1 MLKKWFGIMKKKQK
15 VEAAKEEGEI
25 ILKNEKILYE
35 ENLIDKEKK
44 VLCCKEEVVS
54 EENESLNQEEYL
66 SNKEDK
72 VLRKEEVVCDKKNK
86 VLYEEELIINNDKEE
101 LIVNNDDTT
110 LNKVE
115 IIIDDVE
122 ITEKSINSEE
132 TLINKNTIEL
142 DKKEVFI
149 TDESI
154 NLNEEE
160 IPLESK
166 KTDSKKF
173 EEIERSE
180 NNILV
185 TNTTE
190 VEEKQVIGINEYL
203 TEEDLNYIKEIK
215 IKRGR
220 SIKAIN
226 LYTKEEKTFDT
237 HIQCSKNLKVPLGY
251 IRENLKYGYMD
262 YFGEAI
268 NYLSKVLNVEEY
280 CKNEWSYL
288 ENSKSPS
295 EIFNILNDK
304 IFSTRLS
311 DKRRNE
317 ILTNDKIE
325 TIKMNYKFECIDE
338 EYDEYFKKYKS
349 IIKRGGKKKIELVNK
364 KGEVLEIFKSLE
376 ECSIYLQKEK
386 NEVIQM
392 LKYGDTKIGRN
403 FIRYSLRNI

>member
-1 MLKKWFGIMKKKQK
+1 MS
-15 VEAAKEEGEI
+15 
-25 ILKNEKILYE
+25 
-35 ENLIDKEKK
+35 D
-44 VLCCKEEVVS
+44 
-54 EENESLNQEEYL
+54 
-66 SNKEDK
+66 KEDK
-72 VLRKEEVVCDKKNK
+72 VLSKEEVVYDNKNK
-86 VLYEEELIINNDKEE
+86 VLSKEELIINNDKEE
-101 LIVNNDDTT
+101 LIVNDDDTT

-115 IIIDDVE
+115 IETDDTE
-122 ITEKSINSEE
+122 IAEKSINSEE
-132 TLINKNTIEL
+132 ILINKNTTEL

-149 TDESI
+149 TEESI
-154 NLNEEE
+154 KLNKKE
-160 IPLESK
+160 ILLESK
-166 KTDSKKF
+166 KTDSKEL
-173 EEIERSE
+173 EEIDQSE

-185 TNTTE
+185 TDTIE
-190 VEEKQVIGINEYL
+190 VEEKQVSDTNEYL

-215 IKRGR
+215 IRRGR

-268 NYLSKVLNVEEY
+268 NYLSKVLKVEEY

-311 DKRRNE
+311 DKKRNE

>member
-1 MLKKWFGIMKKKQK
+1 MLKKLFGIMKKRQK
-15 VEAAKEEGEI
+15 FDKAEEEGEI
-25 ILKNEKILYE
+25 VLKNEEGLY
-35 ENLIDKEKK
+35 
-44 VLCCKEEVVS
+44 
-54 EENESLNQEEYL
+54 
-66 SNKEDK
+66 
-72 VLRKEEVVCDKKNK
+72 
-86 VLYEEELIINNDKEE
+86 KEE
-101 LIVNNDDTT
+101 LIEKEQVLTDKKEIENKEVKVLEQEIFLSNEDDKILDKEDIVCSNENEVPCIKKTNVNNDNKI

-115 IIIDDVE
+115 TVIIDKYISDGD
-122 ITEKSINSEE
+122 KE
-132 TLINKNTIEL
+132 TLIKNKK
-142 DKKEVFI
+142 D
-149 TDESI
+149 
-154 NLNEEE
+154 
-160 IPLESK
+160 
-166 KTDSKKF
+166 DSKKV
-173 EEIERSE
+173 EELDQGESCVLLKSRI
-180 NNILV
+180 
-185 TNTTE
+185 
-190 VEEKQVIGINEYL
+190 EEKQICETSEYL
-203 TEEDLNYIKEIK
+203 AEEDLDYIKEIK
-215 IKRGR
+215 IKRGK

-226 LYTKEEKTFDT
+226 LYTKEENIFDT
-237 HIQCSKNLKVPLGY
+237 HIQCSKALKVPLGY

-262 YFGEAI
+262 YFGDAI
-268 NYLSKVLNVEEY
+268 KYLSKVLNIEEY

-311 DKRRNE
+311 DKKRNE

-325 TIKMNYKFECIDE
+325 ALKMNYKFECIDE

-392 LKYGDTKIGRN
+392 LKYGDTKVGRN

>member
-1 MLKKWFGIMKKKQK
+1 MLKKLFGIMKKRQK
-15 VEAAKEEGEI
+15 FDKAEEEGEI
-25 ILKNEKILYE
+25 VLKNEEGLY
-35 ENLIDKEKK
+35 
-44 VLCCKEEVVS
+44 
-54 EENESLNQEEYL
+54 
-66 SNKEDK
+66 
-72 VLRKEEVVCDKKNK
+72 
-86 VLYEEELIINNDKEE
+86 KEE
-101 LIVNNDDTT
+101 LIEKEQVLTDKKEIENKEVKVLEQEIFLSNEDDKILDKEDIVCSNENEVPCIKKTNVNNDNKI

-115 IIIDDVE
+115 TVIIDKYISDGD
-122 ITEKSINSEE
+122 KE
-132 TLINKNTIEL
+132 TLIKNKK
-142 DKKEVFI
+142 D
-149 TDESI
+149 
-154 NLNEEE
+154 
-160 IPLESK
+160 
-166 KTDSKKF
+166 DSKKV
-173 EEIERSE
+173 EELDQGESCVLLKSRI
-180 NNILV
+180 
-185 TNTTE
+185 
-190 VEEKQVIGINEYL
+190 EEKQIRETSEYL
-203 TEEDLNYIKEIK
+203 AEEDLDYIKEIK
-215 IKRGR
+215 IKRGK

-226 LYTKEEKTFDT
+226 LYTKEENIFDT
-237 HIQCSKNLKVPLGY
+237 HIQCSKALKVPLGY

-262 YFGEAI
+262 YFGDAI
-268 NYLSKVLNVEEY
+268 KYLSKVLNIEEY

-311 DKRRNE
+311 DKKRNE

-325 TIKMNYKFECIDE
+325 ALKMNYKFECIDE

-392 LKYGDTKIGRN
+392 LKYGDTKVGRN

>member
-1 MLKKWFGIMKKKQK
+1 MLKKLFGIMKKRQK
-15 VEAAKEEGEI
+15 FDKAEEEGEI
-25 ILKNEKILYE
+25 VLKNEEGLY
-35 ENLIDKEKK
+35 
-44 VLCCKEEVVS
+44 
-54 EENESLNQEEYL
+54 
-66 SNKEDK
+66 
-72 VLRKEEVVCDKKNK
+72 
-86 VLYEEELIINNDKEE
+86 KEE
-101 LIVNNDDTT
+101 LIEKEQVLTDKKEIENKEVKVLEQEIFLSNEDDKILDKEDIVCSNENEVPCIKKTNVNNDNKI

-115 IIIDDVE
+115 TVIIDKYISDGD
-122 ITEKSINSEE
+122 KE
-132 TLINKNTIEL
+132 TLIENKK
-142 DKKEVFI
+142 D
-149 TDESI
+149 
-154 NLNEEE
+154 
-160 IPLESK
+160 
-166 KTDSKKF
+166 DSKKV
-173 EEIERSE
+173 EELDQGESCVLLKSRI
-180 NNILV
+180 
-185 TNTTE
+185 
-190 VEEKQVIGINEYL
+190 EEKQICETSEYL
-203 TEEDLNYIKEIK
+203 AEEDLDYIKEIK
-215 IKRGR
+215 IKRGK

-226 LYTKEEKTFDT
+226 LYTKEENIFDT
-237 HIQCSKNLKVPLGY
+237 HIQCSKALKVPLGY

-262 YFGEAI
+262 YFGDAI
-268 NYLSKVLNVEEY
+268 KYLSKVLNIEEY

-311 DKRRNE
+311 DKKRNE

-325 TIKMNYKFECIDE
+325 ALKMNYKFECIDE

-392 LKYGDTKIGRN
+392 LKYGDTKVGRN